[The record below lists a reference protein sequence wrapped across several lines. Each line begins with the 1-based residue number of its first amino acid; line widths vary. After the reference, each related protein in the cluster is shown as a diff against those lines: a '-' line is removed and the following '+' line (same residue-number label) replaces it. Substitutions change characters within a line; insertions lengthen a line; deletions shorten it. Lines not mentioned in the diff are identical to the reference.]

1 MGLGER
7 RLKEEKEAWRRVLT
21 GCVCFFIY
29 LFIFLLEPL
38 VIIGPYSLANASI
51 GRQRLSK
58 AIGQ

>member
-29 LFIFLLEPL
+29 FFIGAFGNNWPL
-38 VIIGPYSLANASI
+38 QPG
-51 GRQRLSK
+51 
-58 AIGQ
+58 